1 MKKIN
6 LILGACAIAAAAL
19 LVSCNNGTKD
29 YVNVKTINNQYAYSV
44 TGSVTNTTKD
54 GNTTAA
60 DVTVTRATIKSA
72 LAQVRWS
79 EDKLNDSNYDYYTV
93 KFNGTA
99 NWTTSNTPAGSTTA
113 TTSKFTDKFGVEG
126 TKVEQERVDLPAG
139 WYESTF
145 FAQIESIYNHNR
157 EDNPLDYYDY
167 LALQQ
172 AFVTNYVDD
181 ATKQADT
188 TGSYTSY
195 SRERT
200 YSTNW
205 NFYVEEPCINSLE
218 LSFYEFD
225 GDFYVKYDNEYVKLP
240 EDAVDGDFGDDEITI
255 KYTLSNADTRTY
267 LSETQKND
275 TTVVQSTETAYNFT
289 FKLVEAE

>member
-29 YVNVKTINNQYAYSV
+29 YVNVKTINNSYAYNV
-44 TGSVTNTTKD
+44 TGSVKNTTKN
-54 GNTTAA
+54 GTTTAA
-60 DVTVTRATIKSA
+60 SENVTTATIKSA
-72 LAQVRWS
+72 LAQVTWS

-99 NWTTSNTPAGSTTA
+99 NWTNSYTAAGATTA

-126 TKVEQERVDLPAG
+126 TTVEQERVELPAG
-139 WYESTF
+139 WYSPTF
-145 FAQIESIYNHNR
+145 SAHIDSIYNHNYQS
-157 EDNPLDYYDY
+157 NPLDYYEY

-172 AFVTNYVDD
+172 EFITNYVDD
-181 ATKQADT
+181 ATYQADS
-188 TGSYTSY
+188 TGSYSSYTEQVY
-195 SRERT
+195 SRVR
-200 YSTNW
+200 Y
-205 NFYVEEPCINSLE
+205 FYVEEPCINSLE

-255 KYTLSNADTRTY
+255 KYTLSDADTRTY

>member
-6 LILGACAIAAAAL
+6 LILSACAIAAVAL

-29 YVNVKTINNQYAYSV
+29 YVNVRTINNSYAYNV
-44 TGSVTNTTKD
+44 TGSVTNTKKD

-60 DVTVTRATIKSA
+60 SVNVTTATIKSA
-72 LAQVRWS
+72 TAKVEWS

-113 TTSKFTDKFGVEG
+113 TTSKFTDEFGVEG
-126 TKVEQERVDLPAG
+126 TTVEQERVELPAG
-139 WYESTF
+139 WYSPTF
-145 FAQIESIYNHNR
+145 ITQIDSIYNHNY
-157 EDNPLDYYDY
+157 ENNPLDYYEY

-188 TGSYTSY
+188 TGSYDSYTSY
-195 SRERT
+195 SSRVR
-200 YSTNW
+200 Y
-205 NFYVEEPCINSLE
+205 FYVEEPCIDSLE

-225 GDFYVKYDNEYVKLP
+225 GDFYVWYDNEYVKLP

-255 KYTLSNADTRTY
+255 KYTLSDADTRTG
-267 LSETQKND
+267 LSETEKND

>member
-29 YVNVKTINNQYAYSV
+29 YVNVRRINNSYAYNV

-60 DVTVTRATIKSA
+60 SVNVTTATIKSA
-72 LAQVRWS
+72 TAKVEWS

-93 KFNGTA
+93 KFDGTA
-99 NWTTSNTPAGSTTA
+99 NWTTSNTPSGSTTA
-113 TTSKFTDKFGVEG
+113 STSKFTDKFGVEG
-126 TKVEQERVDLPAG
+126 TEVVRENVQLPAG
-139 WYESTF
+139 WYSPAFITEF
-145 FAQIESIYNHNR
+145 NAVYNSNY
-157 EDNPLDYYDY
+157 EDNPLDYEDY

-172 AFVTNYVDD
+172 EFYTNYVND
-181 ATKQADT
+181 ATYQADPT
-188 TGSYTSY
+188 SYPSYTTRSNNY
-195 SRERT
+195 
-200 YSTNW
+200 YY
-205 NFYVEEPCINSLE
+205 FYVEEPCINSLE

-225 GDFYVKYDNEYVKLP
+225 GDFYVWYDKEYVKLP

-255 KYTLSNADTRTY
+255 KYTLSNADTRTG
-267 LSETQKND
+267 LNETQKND